1 MFFIYFVCIFVKNN
15 NMKKYNL
22 YENNLDKTWYES
34 SNILYTECDDIENSL
49 KVVRVYF
56 STGRVY
62 KYKDV
67 NVNDYLMFREDLSQG
82 KAFNK
87 YLRKYECERL
97 EDFNVSDI
105 NEQLELILENNNI
118 DNKNENNE

>member
-1 MFFIYFVCIFVKNN
+1 
-15 NMKKYNL
+15 MKKYNL

-87 YLRKYECERL
+87 YLRKYECERI
-97 EDFNVSDI
+97 EDCDI
-105 NEQLELILENNNI
+105 NEIKEQLELILESNNVI
-118 DNKNENNE
+118 ENGD